1 MAGSGPQYPPYIGI
15 TDVETRGYEQML
27 VEAFMDGQQSIR
39 LDEPQGFDIG
49 DPPVL
54 RGQSRGWTP
63 VHLQLAALA
72 GCASITIRVVANDF
86 GFQYDDLRTSIRS
99 LIDIRG
105 FFFDLHLQP
114 KFEVIQFD
122 VTLDTKESE
131 RAIEEL
137 ADESDRRCPQLG
149 LYRAAK
155 VPMVIS
161 WYRKGQKAPVH
172 VAWYGT
178 TKAKDPAKR
187 LAAVAA
193 KEAAAAKKQAAAK
206 KPAPA
211 KKLASAN
218 KAPAKK
224 AARAKKAPASKPAA
238 K

>member
-1 MAGSGPQYPPYIGI
+1 MTPQYPSYIGI
-15 TDVETRGYEQML
+15 TDVETHGYEQML
-27 VEAFMDGQQSIR
+27 VEAFMDGQSSIR

-49 DPPVL
+49 DPPIL

-72 GCASITIRVVANDF
+72 GCTSITIRVVANDF
-86 GFQYDDLRTSIRS
+86 GFQYADLKTSIRS

-122 VTLDTKESE
+122 ITLDTKEDD
-131 RAIEEL
+131 RAIREI

-155 VPMVIS
+155 VPMVIR
-161 WYRKGQKAPVH
+161 WFRKGQKEPVH
-172 VAWYGT
+172 VGWYAT

-187 LAAVAA
+187 LEAAAA
-193 KEAAAAKKQAAAK
+193 KEAAAAAK
-206 KPAPA
+206 KAPA
-211 KKLASAN
+211 KKVAA

-224 AARAKKAPASKPAA
+224 AATKTPAKQAPAKKAVPTKRG
-238 K
+238 